1 MRNSN
6 NNANTVNLDN
16 VSLGTI
22 KTIKGTKEE
31 LLTAEQK
38 AIKERIMNNNFSCKD
53 DRDRIV
59 DAFKRLPNKYNKLH
73 TFGVYNEVTHFDV
86 TLDDKTYS
94 VVDLDTLKDE
104 ARWVCEKLQ
113 SGKSVTVRGINFFL
127 KDGRMVAGRGRYYT
141 ADINKGNILD
151 IILYW
156 MATAIF
162 TDFEL
167 GLDHDFDEY
176 YKYREKTFYF
186 DPRYEV
192 EEYKD
197 RVSAVADGKS
207 DEDYEAIADDIE
219 GDIITIYDGIVMLE
233 LDNSDGMYDDDFNFV
248 TDYLEGLK
256 DLIDNCK
263 PLYDE
268 MAKDILGEIDEVLDY
283 IDEQ

>member
-104 ARWVCEKLQ
+104 ARWVCERLQ
-113 SGKSVTVRGINFFL
+113 DGKSVTVRGINFFP

-141 ADINKGNILD
+141 ADIKEGNILD

-207 DEDYEAIADDIE
+207 EEDYEAIADDVE
-219 GDIITIYDGIVMLE
+219 GDIITIYDGIVMIE

-256 DLIDNCK
+256 DLIVNCK

-268 MAKDILGEIDEVLDY
+268 MARDIFAEIDEVLEY